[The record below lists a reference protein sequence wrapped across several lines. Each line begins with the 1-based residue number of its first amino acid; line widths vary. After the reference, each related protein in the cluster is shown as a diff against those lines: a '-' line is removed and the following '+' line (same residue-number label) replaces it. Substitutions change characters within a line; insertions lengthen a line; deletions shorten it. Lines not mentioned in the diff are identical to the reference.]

1 MLIVLPRQSGA
12 PMNRIPYVIDNIE
25 GTLAEM
31 LNKLLAAERQPQKE
45 MILSEPSTWLT
56 FCRAGKLTRGKS
68 IG

>member
-1 MLIVLPRQSGA
+1 
-12 PMNRIPYVIDNIE
+12 MNRIPYVIDNIE